1 MVRSRRPEALERKI
15 SRREFIKT
23 TAVATAAV
31 SAGALG
37 VPTLLRAQPKEIPI
51 GHIHPLSGSLAFD
64 GQELQNGLMLAAK
77 EINAAG
83 GIKSMG
89 GAKLKVLAADSEGKP
104 ELAIKEMERL
114 AGAGAAAVIGCYQSA
129 VTVVATQI
137 AEKLKVPF
145 VVSVAVADEIT
156 ERGFQYTFRVQ
167 PSALQMAQQTIRH
180 LAEIVRASGASV
192 KTIAYLHDDTAFG
205 QSLVGHV
212 DRFAPA
218 EGFDLVLKVPYSP
231 RSPDLTTEVGKIK
244 AAGADLVMAT
254 GYFGD
259 GVRAFKTM
267 KDLRVSAKAIVGC
280 GNGAYSH
287 PKFVKELG
295 DLTDHVMDG
304 NYQANPLS
312 PRTQAAF
319 ANYQK
324 EFSAPMGTSTV
335 FAYQAVYVVAD
346 ALERARSDQREAVRE
361 ALAKTNL
368 AEHILPQ
375 GPIVFGASGQNTNA
389 AATMMQ
395 IQKGEIKVVWPKA
408 YAQATPVFPVP
419 A

>member
-1 MVRSRRPEALERKI
+1 MTRSNHPEILEKKLSRRD
-15 SRREFIKT
+15 FIKT
-23 TAVATAAV
+23 TVVAAAAV
-31 SAGALG
+31 SAGSLG
-37 VPTLLRAQPKEIPI
+37 IPTLLKAQPKEIII

-64 GQELQNGLMLAAK
+64 GQELQNGLMLAVK

-89 GAKLKVLAADSEGKP
+89 GAKLKLLSADSEGKP
-104 ELAIKEMERL
+104 DLAIKEMERL
-114 AGAGAAAVIGCYQSA
+114 AGEGAVAVLGCYQSA
-129 VTVVATQI
+129 VTVVATQL

-156 ERGFQYTFRVQ
+156 ERGFKYTFRVQ
-167 PSALQMAQQTIRH
+167 PNALQMAQQTIGH
-180 LAEIVRASGASV
+180 LAEIVKASGATV

-205 QSLVGHV
+205 QSIVGHV
-212 DRFAPA
+212 DKFAPA
-218 EGFDLVLKVPYSP
+218 QGFEVVIKVPYSP

-244 AAGADLVMAT
+244 SAGADLVMAT

-259 GVRAFKTM
+259 GVRAYKTM

-280 GNGAYSH
+280 ANGAYSH

-295 DLTDHVMDG
+295 DITEYVMDG
-304 NYQANPLS
+304 NYQANLLI
-312 PRTQAAF
+312 PRTQSAF
-319 ANYQK
+319 ANYLK
-324 EFSAPMGTSTV
+324 DYNTPMGTSTV
-335 FAYQAVYVVAD
+335 FAYQGVYVIAD
-346 ALERARSDQREAVRE
+346 ALERCKTENREALRD

-368 AEHILPQ
+368 SEHILPQ
-375 GPIVFGASGQNTNA
+375 GPIIFGPDGQNVNA

-395 IQKGEIKVVWPKA
+395 IQKAEIKVVWPKLF
-408 YAQATPVFPVP
+408 AQAAPVFPVP

>member
-1 MVRSRRPEALERKI
+1 
-15 SRREFIKT
+15 
-23 TAVATAAV
+23 VATAAV

-37 VPTLLRAQPKEIPI
+37 VPTLLRAQPREIPI

-83 GIKSMG
+83 GIQSMG
-89 GAKLKVLAADSEGKP
+89 GARLKVFAADSEGKP

-167 PSALQMAQQTIRH
+167 PNALQMAQQTIRH
-180 LAEIVRASGASV
+180 LAEIVKASGARV

-295 DLTDHVMDG
+295 DLTEHVMDG
-304 NYQANPLS
+304 NYQANLLS
-312 PRTQAAF
+312 PRTQSAF

-324 EFSAPMGTSTV
+324 EFGAPMGTSTV

-395 IQKGEIKVVWPKA
+395 IQNGGIKVVWPKA
-408 YAQATPVFPVP
+408 YAQGAPVFPVP

>member
-1 MVRSRRPEALERKI
+1 MKM
-15 SRREFIKT
+15 
-23 TAVATAAV
+23 TAAAAAVV
-31 SAGALG
+31 SAGSLG
-37 VPTLLRAQPKEIPI
+37 IPTLLRAQPKEIPI

-64 GQELQNGLMLAAK
+64 GQELQNGLMLAVK
-77 EINAAG
+77 EINAGG

-89 GAKLKVLAADSEGKP
+89 GAKLKVLSADSEGKP

-114 AGAGAAAVIGCYQSA
+114 AGEGAVAVLGCYQSA

-145 VVSVAVADEIT
+145 VVSVAVADEVT

-167 PSALQMAQQTIRH
+167 PNALQMAQQTMSH
-180 LAEIVRASGASV
+180 LAEIVKASGAKV
-192 KTIAYLHDDTAFG
+192 KTVAYLHDDTAFG

-212 DRFAPA
+212 DKFAPA
-218 EGFDLVLKVPYSP
+218 QGFELALKVPYSP

-259 GVRAFKTM
+259 GVRAYKTM

-295 DLTDHVMDG
+295 DLTENVMDG
-304 NYQANPLS
+304 NYQANLLS
-312 PRTQAAF
+312 PRTQSAY

-324 EFSAPMGTSTV
+324 EYNAPMGTSTV

-346 ALERARSDQREAVRE
+346 AIERAKTENREAVRE
-361 ALAKTNL
+361 ALAKTSL
-368 AEHILPQ
+368 TEHILPQ
-375 GPIVFGASGQNTNA
+375 GPIVFGPNGQNTNA

-395 IQKGEIKVVWPKA
+395 IQKGVIKVVWPKT
-408 YAQATPVFPVP
+408 YGQAAPIFPVP

>member
-1 MVRSRRPEALERKI
+1 MATSKRPELFERNLSRRD
-15 SRREFIKT
+15 FMKT
-23 TAVATAAV
+23 TALAAAAA
-31 SAGALG
+31 SAGSLG
-37 VPTLLRAQPKEIPI
+37 VPTLLRAQPKEIVI
-51 GHIHPLSGSLAFD
+51 GHIHPLSGPLAFD
-64 GQELQNGLMLAAK
+64 GQELQNGLMLAVK

-83 GIKSMG
+83 GIKSKG
-89 GAKLKVLAADSEGKP
+89 GALLKAVAGDSEGKP

-114 AGAGAAAVIGCYQSA
+114 AGQGAVAVLGCYQSA
-129 VTVVATQI
+129 VTVVATQT

-167 PSALQMAQQTIRH
+167 PNALQMAQQTLSH
-180 LAEIVRASGASV
+180 LGEIVKASGAKV

-212 DRFAPA
+212 DKFAPA
-218 EGFDLVLKVPYSP
+218 QGFEVVLKVPYSP

-259 GVRAFKTM
+259 GVRAYKTM
-267 KDLRVSAKAIVGC
+267 KDLRVAAKAIVGC

-295 DLTDHVMDG
+295 ELTENVLDG
-304 NYQANPLS
+304 NYQANLLS

-324 EFSAPMGTSTV
+324 EYNAPMGTSTV

-346 ALERARSDQREAVRE
+346 ALERAKSAEREAVRA
-361 ALAKTNL
+361 ALAQTNL
-368 AEHILPQ
+368 AAHILPQ
-375 GPIVFGASGQNTNA
+375 GPIVFGPNGQNTNA

-408 YAQATPVFPVP
+408 YAQAAPVFPVP